1 MDDILI
7 ASKSLDNV
15 TTVKD
20 ALLASFDARD
30 LGEATTYLGINIIRD
45 REANTIKIT
54 QERMTAEL
62 VSKYGV
68 ADGKSRSVP
77 LSPAV
82 KLVKG
87 DGDILDKAIYPY
99 SQLIGS
105 LMYLAVCTRPDISY
119 AVGSLARYMAK
130 PTTVHWQAAKGVL
143 RYLSGTI
150 NYGITYG
157 KTKGNLL
164 GFCDADYAG
173 DLDTRR
179 STTGYVF
186 LYNGGAITWQ
196 SKRQPT
202 VAASTTE
209 AEYMAA
215 AAAVKE
221 GLWLRKLAA
230 ELELLDGG
238 LAVDIMADNQS
249 AIKLLRNP
257 ISSLRSKHIDVVH
270 HFARERVLR
279 KEVTF
284 TYTATNTMVA
294 DILTKALTGDK
305 FTFCVKAMGME

>member
-1 MDDILI
+1 MFL
-7 ASKSLDNV
+7 
-15 TTVKD
+15 
-20 ALLASFDARD
+20 F
-30 LGEATTYLGINIIRD
+30 IR
-45 REANTIKIT
+45 
-54 QERMTAEL
+54 
-62 VSKYGV
+62 
-68 ADGKSRSVP
+68 
-77 LSPAV
+77 
-82 KLVKG
+82 
-87 DGDILDKAIYPY
+87 
-99 SQLIGS
+99 
-105 LMYLAVCTRPDISY
+105 VCMK
-119 AVGSLARYMAK
+119 VG
-130 PTTVHWQAAKGVL
+130 
-143 RYLSGTI
+143 
-150 NYGITYG
+150 
-157 KTKGNLL
+157 
-164 GFCDADYAG
+164 
-173 DLDTRR
+173 
-179 STTGYVF
+179 
-186 LYNGGAITWQ
+186 ITWQ